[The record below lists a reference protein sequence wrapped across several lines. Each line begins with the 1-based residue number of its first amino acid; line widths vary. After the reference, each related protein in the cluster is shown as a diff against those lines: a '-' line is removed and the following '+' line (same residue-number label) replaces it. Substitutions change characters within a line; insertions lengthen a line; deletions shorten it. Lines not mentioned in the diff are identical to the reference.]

1 VSRDVIEKEANA
13 IIKICGLQSHNNIV
27 AVRQI
32 GELRNT
38 RYYFIDMELCDL
50 NLSQYIYGTTIPAV
64 SESIPC
70 FIKNA
75 PPPLKAR
82 QVWNVMIHIA
92 SGLQYLHSL
101 HVAHRD
107 LKPDNGGLIVFATAN
122 G

>member
-1 VSRDVIEKEANA
+1 VSQDLIDKEAKA
-13 IIKICGLQSHNNIV
+13 IIKICGPKSHDHIV

-50 NLSQYIYGTTIPAV
+50 NLSHYIYGTTLPVV
-64 SESIPC
+64 SESVPC

-75 PPPLKAR
+75 VPPLKAQ
-82 QVWNVMIHIA
+82 QVWNVMLHIA

-101 HVAHRD
+101 CVAHRD
-107 LKPDNGGLIVFATAN
+107 LKPDNGAFDLSL
-122 G
+122 

>member
-13 IIKICGLQSHNNIV
+13 IIKICGTGSHDNIV

-50 NLSQYIYGTTIPAV
+50 NLSQYIYGTTLSAA
-64 SESIPC
+64 ESTPY

-75 PPPLKAR
+75 PPPLKAL
-82 QVWNVMIHIA
+82 QVWNVMIDIA
-92 SGLQYLHSL
+92 SGLEYLHSL
-101 HVAHRD
+101 RLAHRD
-107 LKPDNGGLIVFATAN
+107 LKPDNGGSDYASKC
-122 G
+122 

>member
-1 VSRDVIEKEANA
+1 LLIPAVSREVIEKEAKA
-13 IIKICGLQSHNNIV
+13 IIKICGSQCHDNIV
-27 AVRQI
+27 AIRQI

-50 NLSQYIYGTTIPAV
+50 NLSQYIYGTKV
-64 SESIPC
+64 SESVPY
-70 FIKNA
+70 FVKNA

-82 QVWNVMIHIA
+82 QVWNVMIHIV

-107 LKPDNGGLIVFATAN
+107 LKPDNGGFN
-122 G
+122 CPCDS